1 MQMKTTRYLTGDW
14 ADGGLQIT
22 PEFAGYR
29 GGPRLHRTPAGNYEL
44 SLFDGEDVATMCLLG
59 RRDGVVHVTVVLQ
72 EVDSYCRVEQA
83 VVAWGVEL
91 HWVNEVLGRWRP
103 ANS

>member
-1 MQMKTTRYLTGDW
+1 MQMTRYLVGDW
-14 ADGGLQIT
+14 AVGGLLIT

-44 SLFDGEDVATMCLLG
+44 SLFDGEDVATVCLVG
-59 RRDGVVHVTVVLQ
+59 RRDGFVLGTVVLQ
-72 EVDSYCRVEQA
+72 EVDSCCRVEQA
-83 VVAWGVEL
+83 AVAWGVEL
-91 HWVNEVLGRWRP
+91 DWVNEVLGRWRP